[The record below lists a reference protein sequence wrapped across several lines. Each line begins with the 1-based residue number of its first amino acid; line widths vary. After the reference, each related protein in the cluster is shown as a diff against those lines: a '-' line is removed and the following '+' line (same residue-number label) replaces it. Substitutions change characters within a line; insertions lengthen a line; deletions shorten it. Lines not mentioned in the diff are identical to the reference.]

1 MPSKH
6 HAIAASLA
14 LALCLGLST
23 AGRAEDAATSSTAAA
38 AVAATTTPEQAVRA
52 LQQQWAVANYQRQ
65 GKERVKALETLAE
78 QAREAAKRF
87 PDRAG
92 VLTWDAICLATYAG
106 SLQGLSQLRAIGLAK
121 EARDRLLEAEVL
133 DPSGF
138 GGSIPTSLGSL
149 YFQVPGWPLGFG
161 DDEKAEQYLKKA
173 LAIDPNGIDANYFDG
188 LFLMKKKSYHEAK
201 AALEKA
207 LAAPPRPD
215 RALADEGRRKE
226 IKAALAELAQKTGA
240 SAN

>member
-1 MPSKH
+1 MPTKH
-6 HAIAASLA
+6 QAIAASLA
-14 LALCLGLST
+14 AALCLGLPA
-23 AGRAEDAATSSTAAA
+23 AGRAADATSANSATAAIA
-38 AVAATTTPEQAVRA
+38 AATTSEQAVRA

-65 GKERVKALETLAE
+65 GKERVKALEALAE
-78 QAREAAKRF
+78 QAREATKRF

-92 VLTWDAICLATYAG
+92 VLTWEAICLATYAG

-161 DDEKAEQYLKKA
+161 DDEKAGQYLKKA
-173 LAIDPNGIDANYFDG
+173 LAIDPNGIDPNYFDG
-188 LFLMKKKSYHEAK
+188 LFLMKKKSYPEAK

-226 IKAALAELAQKTGA
+226 IKAALAELAQKSGA

>member
-6 HAIAASLA
+6 HTIAASLA

-23 AGRAEDAATSSTAAA
+23 AGRAEDATSSSTAAA
-38 AVAATTTPEQAVRA
+38 AVATTPEQAVRT

-65 GKERVKALETLAE
+65 GKERVKAFEALAE

-188 LFLMKKKSYHEAK
+188 LFLMKKKSYPEAK

-226 IKAALAELAQKTGA
+226 IKAALADLAQKTGA
-240 SAN
+240 SAH

>member
-1 MPSKH
+1 MPTKH
-6 HAIAASLA
+6 HPITASLA
-14 LALCLGLST
+14 LALCLGLFT
-23 AGRAEDAATSSTAAA
+23 AGRAEDVATGSTAAA
-38 AVAATTTPEQAVRA
+38 VVAAATTPEQAIHV

-65 GKERVKALETLAE
+65 GKERVKALEALAE
-78 QAREAAKRF
+78 QARQTAQRF
-87 PDRAG
+87 PHHAG
-92 VLTWDAICLATYAG
+92 VLTWEAICLATYAG
-106 SLQGLSQLRAIGLAK
+106 SLQGLSQLHAIGLAK

-188 LFLMKKKSYHEAK
+188 LFLMKKKSYPEAK

-207 LAAPPRPD
+207 LAAPPRSD